1 MTLTNKQIKQLRGM
15 ANRINPSLWIGK
27 EGVSEAAA
35 KQVSETL
42 DAHELI
48 KCVVQDGSP
57 VDAKEAGLE
66 FAQRLH
72 AELVQVI
79 GRRFVL
85 YRPSN
90 KDGVEHIR
98 LVRV

>member
-1 MTLTNKQIKQLRGM
+1 MVLAKKQVKQLRGL
-15 ANRINPSLWIGK
+15 ANGISPSLWIGK

-35 KQVSETL
+35 KQASQTL

-57 VDAKEAGLE
+57 VDAREAGEALA
-66 FAQRLH
+66 AQLN

-85 YRPSN
+85 FRASSKEGIKP
-90 KDGVEHIR
+90 IQ
-98 LVRV
+98 LVRA